1 MNSASPVNVNAFNQ
15 LVLSAKSAFG
25 GPHDGINF
33 GSITSHQKTAKA
45 AFAGGN
51 GHGLYPANSKKNH
64 SSTRAGDNVSKSYSK
79 KMASSHRGADTQQQI
94 AQMQMNIN
102 NKQHSTRY
110 TKFGQ
115 NVKSQREFNNLE
127 GQEGDNFSFVDKKA
141 LA

>member
-25 GPHDGINF
+25 GPHEAINF

-45 AFAGGN
+45 AFGSGN
-51 GHGLYPANSKKNH
+51 GHSLYPMNSKKNN
-64 SSTRAGDNVSKSYSK
+64 SSNRVGDSASKSHSK
-79 KMASSHRGADTQQQI
+79 KMASSHRGNGTQQQMT
-94 AQMQMNIN
+94 QMQMNMSG
-102 NKQHSTRY
+102 KQNGMRFA
-110 TKFGQ
+110 KFGP